1 MREEFA
7 GDPVIYI
14 GWVCP
19 RECGGLIWH
28 QHIGVVW
35 IILLMVLNAYE
46 LRMVLDLVSRELW
59 RLLAECDEQN
69 LVFILELLVD
79 KQVFGFHQI
88 SLVPIYY
95 GHSSNLI

>member
-1 MREEFA
+1 
-7 GDPVIYI
+7 
-14 GWVCP
+14 
-19 RECGGLIWH
+19 
-28 QHIGVVW
+28 
-35 IILLMVLNAYE
+35 MVLNAYE
-46 LRMVLDLVSRELW
+46 LRMILNLVSRELW

-88 SLVPIYY
+88 SLVPINY